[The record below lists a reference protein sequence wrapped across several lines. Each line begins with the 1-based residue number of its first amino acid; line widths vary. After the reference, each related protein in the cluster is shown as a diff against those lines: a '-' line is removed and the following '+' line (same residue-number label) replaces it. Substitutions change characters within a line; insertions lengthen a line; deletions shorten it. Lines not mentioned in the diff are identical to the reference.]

1 MKDGMGPRRVC
12 VGRVHRGDSFL
23 AALKQ
28 ILEKLLAGADGSLF
42 KSDDVNIV
50 LIVFSKFELVSF
62 IEQVVQLS
70 AVYFVEGE
78 SGFEVFEVGL
88 SDCYFTLAR

>member
-1 MKDGMGPRRVC
+1 MGPRRVC